1 MKGIRF
7 GNYHSYDDLHLILNS
22 KEIGAPQVKTQ
33 KINIDGADSALDL
46 TEFFGDVKYED
57 VTHRFNFSTIVPQA
71 DFLSQ
76 FSTIKNALHGRKM
89 RIVLDDD
96 PHFYYFGRLS
106 VSKFTNE
113 KNIGIISIEADCEPY
128 KYKLDKT
135 VAELYVNGE
144 FAAQVPNSRKR
155 VVPEVKVETTGSI
168 RIVYQGN
175 IWDLGNGNYTLPELE
190 LVEGNN
196 EIALSGVG
204 TVTLTYQE
212 ATL

>member
-1 MKGIRF
+1 LKGIKF

-57 VTHRFNFSTIVPQA
+57 VTHRFNFSTIVPQT
-71 DFLSQ
+71 DFLSLY
-76 FSTIKNALHGRKM
+76 STIKNALHGRKM

-96 PHFYYFGRLS
+96 PLFYYFGRLS

-128 KYKLDKT
+128 KYLLNKT
-135 VAELYVNGE
+135 VVELTVSGE
-144 FAAQVPNSRKR
+144 FVAQVPNSRKR
-155 VVPEVKVETTGSI
+155 IVPEVKIETADSI

-175 IWDLGNGNYTLPELE
+175 IWDLGSGIYTLPELE

-196 EIALSGVG
+196 EITLTGTG

-212 ATL
+212 AKL

>member
-1 MKGIRF
+1 MKGIKF

-57 VTHRFNFSTIVPQA
+57 VTHRFNFSTIVPQT
-71 DFLSQ
+71 DFLSLY
-76 FSTIKNALHGRKM
+76 STIKNALHGRKM

-96 PHFYYFGRLS
+96 PLFYYFGRLS

-128 KYKLDKT
+128 KYLLNKT
-135 VAELYVNGE
+135 VVELTVSGE
-144 FAAQVPNSRKR
+144 FVAQVPNSRKR
-155 VVPEVKVETTGSI
+155 IVPEVKIETADSI

-175 IWDLGNGNYTLPELE
+175 IWDLGSGIYTLPELE

-196 EIALSGVG
+196 EITLTGTG

-212 ATL
+212 AKL

>member
-7 GNYHSYDDLHLILNS
+7 GDYHSYDDLHLILNS

-71 DFLSQ
+71 DFLSLY
-76 FSTIKNALHGRKM
+76 STIKNALHGRKM

-113 KNIGIISIEADCEPY
+113 KNIGIISVDADCEPY

-135 VAELYVNGE
+135 VAELTVNGE
-144 FAAQVPNSRKR
+144 FVAQVPNSRKR
-155 VVPEVKVETTGSI
+155 VVPEVKVEATGSI

-175 IWDLGNGNYTLPELE
+175 IWDLGSGSYTLPELE
-190 LVEGNN
+190 LAEGDNA
-196 EIALSGVG
+196 ITLTGVG
-204 TVTLTYQE
+204 KVTLTYQE
-212 ATL
+212 AKL

>member
-22 KEIGAPQVKTQ
+22 KEIGAPQIKTQ

-57 VTHRFNFSTIVPQA
+57 VTHRFNFSTIVPQS
-71 DFLSQ
+71 DFLSLY
-76 FSTIKNALHGRKM
+76 STIKNALHGRKM

-96 PHFYYFGRLS
+96 PLFYYFGRLS

-135 VAELYVNGE
+135 VVELYVNGD
-144 FAAQVPNSRKR
+144 FTAQVPNSRKR
-155 VVPEVKVETTGSI
+155 IVPEVKVEATGSI

-175 IWDLGNGNYTLPELE
+175 IWDLGIGSYTLPELE
-190 LVEGNN
+190 LAEGDN
-196 EIALSGVG
+196 EITLAGVG

-212 ATL
+212 AAL

>member
-1 MKGIRF
+1 MKGITF
-7 GNYHSYDDLHLILNS
+7 GSLHSYDDLRLILNS

-33 KINIDGADSALDL
+33 KINIEGADSALDL
-46 TEFFGDVKYED
+46 TDFFGDVKYED

-96 PHFYYFGRLS
+96 PLFYYFGRLS

-113 KNIGIISIEADCEPY
+113 KNIGIISVEADCEPH
-128 KYKLDKT
+128 KYKIDKT
-135 VAELYVNGE
+135 VAKLTVNGNST
-144 FAAQVPNSRKR
+144 AQVPNSRKP
-155 VVPEVKVETTGSI
+155 VVPEVSIEVTGSI

-175 IWDLGNGNYTLPELE
+175 IWDLGSGSYTLPELE
-190 LVEGNN
+190 LAEGDN
-196 EIALSGVG
+196 EITLAGVG

-212 ATL
+212 AML

>member
-22 KEIGAPQVKTQ
+22 KEIGAPQIKTQ

-46 TEFFGDVKYED
+46 TEFFGEPKYED
-57 VTHRFNFSTIVPQA
+57 VTHRFNFSTIVPRA

-96 PHFYYFGRLS
+96 PLFYYFGRLS

-113 KNIGIISIEADCEPY
+113 KNIGIISVDADCEPY

-135 VAELYVNGE
+135 VAELYVNRE

>member
-1 MKGIRF
+1 MKGITF
-7 GNYHSYDDLHLILNS
+7 GNYHSYDDLHLILKS

-33 KINIDGADSALDL
+33 KINIEGADSALDL

-71 DFLSQ
+71 DFLSLY
-76 FSTIKNALHGRKM
+76 STTKNALHGRKM
-89 RIVLDDD
+89 RIILDDD
-96 PHFYYFGRLS
+96 PLFYWIGRLS

-128 KYKLDKT
+128 KYLLNKT
-135 VAELYVNGE
+135 VVELTVNGE
-144 FAAQVPNSRKR
+144 FVAQVPNSRKR
-155 VVPEVKVETTGSI
+155 VVPEVVVESAGTI

-175 IWDLGNGNYTLPELE
+175 IWDLGSGSYTLPELE
-190 LVEGNN
+190 LAEGNN
-196 EIALSGVG
+196 EIALTGVG

-212 ATL
+212 AKL

>member
-22 KEIGAPQVKTQ
+22 KEIGAPQIKTQ

-113 KNIGIISIEADCEPY
+113 KNIGIISIDADCEPY

-135 VAELYVNGE
+135 VVELYVNGD
-144 FAAQVPNSRKR
+144 FTAQVPNSRKR
-155 VVPEVKVETTGSI
+155 VVPEVKVEATGSI

-175 IWDLGNGNYTLPELE
+175 IWDLGSGSYTLPELE
-190 LVEGNN
+190 LAEGDN
-196 EIALSGVG
+196 EITLAGVG

-212 ATL
+212 AKL